1 MKRIIFLISILPLKS
16 FSQDFYGCIDSLAL
30 NFNSSAVF
38 SDSSCYFICEES
50 IDDIIDFNCNGQAY
64 NIVNSPQVSFL
75 QSSGASH
82 INNPIGLCYDQ
93 NPPSSGPH
101 RSMWG
106 RWGEYEYMPPQRY
119 LHNMEHGGITFLYH
133 PCVDLNIIDSLRAF
147 ACSIPEDDGGDF
159 RFILSPY
166 PDLPSNIAVLSWEWT
181 YLNNNFDYE
190 SILSFVND
198 HYRNAPE
205 DFGFDGTYDNLYI
218 GKCEN
223 LGCTDQLALNYSQ
236 DALNDDG
243 SCQYDTS
250 QVDFNEFF
258 IPNSYEYVQNQI
270 DSIMTIFPNCTDY
283 PMEVLLELDSLF
295 QVLDNLDNQNNNFQS
310 SNSLIIQDSIL
321 YDYLNQNYPG
331 IFIDNML
338 DTSISNQITSL
349 NLDNLGI
356 YQIEGLEYFSNLEY
370 LYVNNNNLDDL
381 HGLPESLIHLSCRSN
396 NITSLHHFTENMIYL
411 DARSNSITD
420 IIGMPNHI
428 ESLKLCFNDL
438 EEISFPDS
446 LKYFLCASNNLQD
459 LPNFPNNIIQV
470 LVQNNQISSIQEIP
484 SSMQT
489 LMIQNNNLSVLP
501 NIPESLTSLSVY
513 GNPIECV
520 NNYPSQFESQL
531 DFYPNCLEYEYN
543 QISEL
548 FQVWYFSIAL
558 NEGWNMF
565 GYGCPEAKNLLDV
578 LSDYLSK
585 VIIVKDNQG
594 NAYLPEFQFNGIG
607 QLEPG
612 YGYQLKLNDS
622 INNFRLCDWYQI
634 PYPEA
639 D

>member
-1 MKRIIFLISILPLKS
+1 
-16 FSQDFYGCIDSLAL
+16 
-30 NFNSSAVF
+30 
-38 SDSSCYFICEES
+38 
-50 IDDIIDFNCNGQAY
+50 
-64 NIVNSPQVSFL
+64 
-75 QSSGASH
+75 
-82 INNPIGLCYDQ
+82 
-93 NPPSSGPH
+93 
-101 RSMWG
+101 
-106 RWGEYEYMPPQRY
+106 
-119 LHNMEHGGITFLYH
+119 
-133 PCVDLNIIDSLRAF
+133 
-147 ACSIPEDDGGDF
+147 
-159 RFILSPY
+159 
-166 PDLPSNIAVLSWEWT
+166 
-181 YLNNNFDYE
+181 
-190 SILSFVND
+190 
-198 HYRNAPE
+198 
-205 DFGFDGTYDNLYI
+205 
-218 GKCEN
+218 
-223 LGCTDQLALNYSQ
+223 
-236 DALNDDG
+236 
-243 SCQYDTS
+243 
-250 QVDFNEFF
+250 
-258 IPNSYEYVQNQI
+258 
-270 DSIMTIFPNCTDY
+270 
-283 PMEVLLELDSLF
+283 MEVLLELDSLF
-295 QVLDNLDNQNNNFQS
+295 QVLDNLETQNNNFQS

-331 IFIDNML
+331 IFVDNML
-338 DTSISNQITSL
+338 DTSVSNQITSL

-396 NITSLHHFTENMIYL
+396 NLTSLHHFSENMIYL

-548 FQVWYFSIAL
+548 FQAWYFSIAL

-578 LSDYLSK
+578 LSVYLDK